1 LVSIGLVVGGTTLF
15 MGLVIP
21 FSGWIESVYI
31 GLFGTLFLVTPINGF
46 VDSRANQVALHRAW
60 MIRAFAIGLAV
71 ATMRLTFIPGL
82 IVVADPTQG
91 QLQTL
96 SAASFLVAFVVHA
109 SVAEIW
115 IRLTRRRGV
124 PRVSGTETAYDP
136 PADSG

>member
-1 LVSIGLVVGGTTLF
+1 MGLVVGATALF
-15 MGLVIP
+15 MRLVIP
-21 FSGWIESVYI
+21 FSGWIERVYI
-31 GLFGTLFLVTPINGF
+31 SLFGTLFLVALIKGF
-46 VDSRANQVALHRAW
+46 VHIRANQVALHREW
-60 MIRAFAIGLAV
+60 MIRAFAIALAV
-71 ATMRLTFIPGL
+71 ATMRLIFIPAF

-115 IRLTRRRGV
+115 IRLTRRCGV

-136 PADSG
+136 TPDSG